1 MVAYHADFAL
11 ERAGRTADVSSQR
24 PGASRVQSNA
34 LGQGL
39 HWGDYAVMA
48 MYLAGTLGLGFIFR
62 RRGADTEDYLLGGRR
77 MPWWLTGV
85 SYVASLLST
94 VSLVALP
101 GEAFNHGLSVSLASL
116 VEPFCAVATFFLF
129 VRFYFRRKVFTPFTY
144 LEERFDRRVRAFGS
158 ISFFFTRLVYIGLI
172 LFSSARVF
180 EGAAGWS
187 APITITLVGVV
198 AIIYVSMG
206 GLRAEMWSDFFHFIL
221 LVGGVGLIVVLCI
234 SRVDGG
240 VSGILSYAR
249 QHDRWFQ
256 DFSTPE
262 FYSLDPNVRV
272 TFWLILVSVTR
283 EYLFYNSADQI
294 SIQRLLSTGAYRQ
307 AKKSIWFVS
316 ALTLPVSAVL
326 WFLGLAVFAYYGQ
339 HPVAG
344 AALQGDTA
352 LFRFVATEMPPLVPG
367 IFLSAMLAAVMSTID
382 SGLDSLATVVV
393 KDFYVVFVRPDAPER
408 AQVRLS
414 RALVVFFGV
423 LGIGMGLVLAAAS
436 SRLQATLIEA
446 ASITMALQGI
456 IAPVFLI
463 GVTTRRIVATDIL
476 RAVAISVCVTV
487 AMIVWYLTSQ
497 GTANPVSFL
506 FVSFPGLICMLVF
519 GYAPLLWRR
528 QRVQPAA
535 GLTLWDQPAS

>member
-1 MVAYHADFAL
+1 MT
-11 ERAGRTADVSSQR
+11 RTD
-24 PGASRVQSNA
+24 
-34 LGQGL
+34 GL
-39 HWGDYAVMA
+39 VHGLSWGDYAIMA
-48 MYLAGTLGLGFIFR
+48 VYLVATLALGFIFR
-62 RRGADTEDYLLGGRR
+62 RRGADTEDYLLGGRS

-116 VEPFCAVATFFLF
+116 IEPFVAVGTFFLF

-144 LEERFDRRVRAFGS
+144 LEERFDRRVRAVGS
-158 ISFFFTRLVYIGLI
+158 LSFFCTRLVYIGLI

-180 EGAAGWS
+180 EGAAGW
-187 APITITLVGVV
+187 PTPFTIVLVGVV

-221 LVGGVGLIVVLCI
+221 LVGGVSLIVVIAI

-240 VSGILSYAR
+240 VSGIVDYAR

-256 DFSTPE
+256 DLRKPE
-262 FYSLDPNVRV
+262 FYGFDPTVRV
-272 TFWLILVSVTR
+272 TLWLIVIGVTR
-283 EYLFYNSADQI
+283 EYLFYNSSDQI

-316 ALTLPVSAVL
+316 AISLPVSSIL

-339 HPVAG
+339 HPVPG
-344 AALQGDTA
+344 VTLQGDTA

-367 IFLSAMLAAVMSTID
+367 IFLSAMLAAVMATTD
-382 SGLDSLATVVV
+382 SGLDSLSTVVV

-408 AQVRLS
+408 TQVRLS
-414 RALVVFFGV
+414 RVLVVCFGV
-423 LGIGMGLVLAAAS
+423 LGIGMGLLLAEAS
-436 SRLQATLIEA
+436 AHVQGSLLEA
-446 ASITMALQGI
+446 AGITVVLQGI
-456 IAPVFLI
+456 LAPIFLI
-463 GVTTRRIVATDIL
+463 GVTTRRVTAVDIL
-476 RAVAISVCVTV
+476 RAVSVAFAISV
-487 AMIVWYLTSQ
+487 AMIIWYFSAH
-497 GTANPVSFL
+497 GTDHPVSFM
-506 FVSFPGLICMLVF
+506 FVSFPGLICMLIL

-528 QRVQPAA
+528 AA
-535 GLTLWDQPAS
+535 STLRPGLTLWDKVREQD